1 MNSQDSSPQGGKIIV
16 RVDPDLEDL
25 IPDFL
30 EMRRE
35 DVQTLSLALEKG
47 DYKTI
52 EILGHSMKG
61 SGGGYGFDKIT
72 DIGRSIEDAAKIQDA
87 GKIKKMTEELKNY
100 LERVDVVYS

>member
-1 MNSQDSSPQGGKIIV
+1 MSSHEAIPQGGKIIV

-35 DVQTLSLALEKG
+35 DVRSLSKALEKG

-72 DIGRSIEDAAKIQDA
+72 EIGRSIEDAAKVPDA
-87 GKIKKMTEELKNY
+87 GKIKKMTEELKIY

>member
-1 MNSQDSSPQGGKIIV
+1 MTAQDASNQSEKIIV

-30 EMRRE
+30 GMRRE
-35 DVQTLSLALEKG
+35 DVCSISAALEKG

-61 SGGGYGFDKIT
+61 SGGGYGFDRIT
-72 DIGRSIEDAAKIQDA
+72 DIGRSLEEAAKIPDSE
-87 GKIKKMTEELKNY
+87 KIKKMTEDLRNY
-100 LERVDVVYS
+100 LERVEVVYS